1 MKMNQSQQNVQTSV
15 LDRLID
21 DEPEASRESVSYRMT
36 DFGRVKALVIRDL
49 ENLLNSKSTMSP
61 PPPAYRELNKSL
73 YLYGLRDFTSLN
85 PKSTSLRLQLSQE
98 IKNKIQQFE
107 PRLKNVIVTIEA
119 PAEGERT
126 VRFKIAGL
134 LILDPLVEPVTF
146 DTYFDI
152 TRGNYSIPK

>member
-1 MKMNQSQQNVQTSV
+1 MKVNQNQQNIQVSV

-21 DEPEASRESVSYRMT
+21 NEPELSHESVQYRLT

-49 ENLLNSKSTMSP
+49 ENLLNSKSIVSP
-61 PPPAYRELNKSL
+61 PPLAYRELNKSL
-73 YLYGLRDFTSLN
+73 YLYGLRDFTSMN
-85 PKSTSLRLQLSQE
+85 PRSPSVRLQLSQE

-107 PRLKNVIVTIEA
+107 PRLKNVAVTIEA

-126 VRFKIAGL
+126 IRFKIAGL
-134 LILDPLVEPVTF
+134 LILEPLAEPVTF

-152 TRGNYSIPK
+152 TKGDYRIPK

>member
-1 MKMNQSQQNVQTSV
+1 
-15 LDRLID
+15 
-21 DEPEASRESVSYRMT
+21 
-36 DFGRVKALVIRDL
+36 
-49 ENLLNSKSTMSP
+49 
-61 PPPAYRELNKSL
+61 
-73 YLYGLRDFTSLN
+73 
-85 PKSTSLRLQLSQE
+85 LSQE